1 MKKIFSTLFT
11 IILLLCV
18 AVPARADFAVTSI
31 TLSANDLDA
40 SAFFPVLD
48 NYKRQCAL
56 IKVQVDP
63 PQGGFLFETGALG
76 VEKVVEKLPEI
87 WVYVPEKT
95 MKIKIMHPK
104 LGVISNSQN
113 NDGYYWFHDKVGKL
127 ESGRVY
133 VLKLAL
139 NKQVIENI
147 VDVKKESGFLILQ
160 TEPEGAAVWIGKE
173 GEKQEYCGVTPFQK
187 YMEYGRYMFRLK
199 KAKYHDEIGVAE
211 VNKKRVKLDVMNMRP
226 AFGSVYV
233 TSNPSGAAVMLDGES
248 TGKVTPCTIEE
259 VKSGEHEIQLY
270 KENYTPVV
278 QNVTIIDGQ
287 TIPMDISLA
296 ARFAQV
302 TITTLPG
309 ASIKINGALK
319 GTSSYTEELMEGIYE
334 VDVTLANHR
343 SATKQIEVVA
353 GVPQSVELNPTPIFG
368 SLEII
373 TTPMDATI
381 TINGKDY
388 GITPIVL
395 DNLLIGEYD
404 VVLSKTGCATV
415 TEHVTISE
423 NATAAIN
430 ATLPSIM
437 KPKWSA
443 NITPEQKKIL
453 SQLID
458 NMVKVE
464 GGTFMMGATSEQG
477 DDAFDWEKP
486 AHQVTLSSYYINK
499 FEVTCEEWY
508 TVTGDKPSFLKEQT
522 KTLQLLA
529 DYNPMSKHPATNINW
544 NECQNFIR
552 KLNELTGLTFSL
564 PTEAQWEFAARG
576 GNNSKGYK
584 YSGSNNLNE
593 VAWYQNNSN
602 STEDV
607 SSLHTWME
615 LDGVITAPN
624 QTRLTGRKK
633 PNELGLYDMS
643 GNVWEWC
650 SDWHGIYSS
659 GTQTNPTG
667 AYSGSGRVC
676 RGGGWGNLAKLCR
689 VSCRFDLSPNDHNN
703 GLGLRLAL
711 NIAE

>member
-1 MKKIFSTLFT
+1 MGICSRKDDEDKNH
-11 IILLLCV
+11 
-18 AVPARADFAVTSI
+18 APQARRDF
-31 TLSANDLDA
+31 
-40 SAFFPVLD
+40 
-48 NYKRQCAL
+48 Q
-56 IKVQVDP
+56 Q
-63 PQGGFLFETGALG
+63 
-76 VEKVVEKLPEI
+76 
-87 WVYVPEKT
+87 
-95 MKIKIMHPK
+95 PK
-104 LGVISNSQN
+104 QR
-113 NDGYYWFHDKVGKL
+113 GYYWFHDKVGKL

-211 VNKKRVKLDVMNMRP
+211 VNQKRVQLDVMNMRP

-353 GVPQSVELNPTPIFG
+353 GVPQSVELNPTPIYG

-404 VVLSKTGCATV
+404 VVLSKSGCATV

-423 NATAAIN
+423 NSTAAIN
-430 ATLPSIM
+430 ATLPSGRSVTISSD
-437 KPKWSA
+437 KSGDEIFVDGVRVGVSPCTTELSFGTHQ
-443 NITPEQKKIL
+443 ITAQRGAKHTSKSVSI
-453 SQLID
+453 SQGAGAVAVRLGFGLIEPRWASSVSSSQRAVLEKLIA

-464 GGTFMMGATSEQG
+464 GGTFTMGATSEQG
-477 DDAFDWEKP
+477 NDADSDEKP
-486 AHQVTLSSYYINK
+486 THRVTLSAFHIGKYEVTQAEWEAVMGSNPSYYKGSNK
-499 FEVTCEEWY
+499 PVENV
-508 TVTGDKPSFLKEQT
+508 S
-522 KTLQLLA
+522 
-529 DYNPMSKHPATNINW
+529 W
-544 NECQNFIR
+544 NDCQEFIK
-552 KLNELTGLTFSL
+552 KLNRLTGLSFSL
-564 PTEAQWEFAARG
+564 PTEAQWEYASRG
-576 GNNSKGYK
+576 GNRSQGYK
-584 YSGSNNLNE
+584 YSGSNTLSN
-593 VAWYQNNSN
+593 VAWYDDNSG
-602 STEDV
+602 SKTHEV
-607 SSLHTWME
+607 GTK
-615 LDGVITAPN
+615 
-624 QTRLTGRKK
+624 Q

-650 SDWHGIYSS
+650 SDWYGSYSS
-659 GTQTNPTG
+659 SSQTNPTG
-667 AYSGSGRVC
+667 PTSGSCRVL
-676 RGGGWGNLAKLCR
+676 RGGSWHDDAGGCR
-689 VSCRFDLSPNDHNN
+689 VSNRSSGNPGDRGNDR
-703 GLGLRLAL
+703 GLRLS
-711 NIAE
+711 IVCPD